1 MAKTKI
7 ERISSIEEQIK
18 QLENQRKQLIQKQK
32 ADERK
37 ERTRRLIERGAILE
51 SLIPELVN
59 LTNEQIKTFLQKTV
73 TGDFGK
79 HALENITAQSGETAT
94 PQTTETA
101 AQPNPSHT
109 AKPTQASQPNINT
122 AAAVSG
128 HTTGK
133 AG

>member
-18 QLENQRKQLIQKQK
+18 QLENQKKQLIQKQK

-51 SLIPELVN
+51 SLIPDVVN
-59 LTNEQIKTFLQKTV
+59 LTNEQVKTFLQKTV

-79 HALENITAQSGETAT
+79 RALATITAQSGETAT
-94 PQTTETA
+94 TEPTTTEQVNT
-101 AQPNPSHT
+101 
-109 AKPTQASQPNINT
+109 NT
-122 AAAVSG
+122 AATISDNS
-128 HTTGK
+128 TGK